1 VGQLFHILG
10 DSVTIQ
16 IDTLKQHFAPVLQKP
31 THMFNNFYLGIQCQS
46 LQVIYINL
54 AITNKITKTEDKY
67 KMDYKNPKQEQY
79 DVKQIKESRFEHKIN
94 SSITAKYDNAAFELI
109 LISDCTNHL
118 SRKLIRSSQSVTNH
132 LYD

>member
-1 VGQLFHILG
+1 
-10 DSVTIQ
+10 
-16 IDTLKQHFAPVLQKP
+16 
-31 THMFNNFYLGIQCQS
+31 
-46 LQVIYINL
+46 
-54 AITNKITKTEDKY
+54 
-67 KMDYKNPKQEQY
+67 MDYKNPKQEQY